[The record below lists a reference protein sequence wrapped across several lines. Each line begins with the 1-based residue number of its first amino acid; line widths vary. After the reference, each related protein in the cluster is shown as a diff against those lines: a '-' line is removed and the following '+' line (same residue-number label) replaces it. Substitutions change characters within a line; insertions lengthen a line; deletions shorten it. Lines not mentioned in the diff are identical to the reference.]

1 MSALEVFKY
10 GEHHVRTVVVNGE
23 PWFVLADLA
32 RVLEI
37 AAPGR
42 LAARLDEDV
51 RQTHTLQTAGGSQR
65 MVIVSEPGMYE
76 VVLRSDKPEARR
88 FRWWITNDVL
98 PTIRKTGRY
107 GSDVDML
114 AALPSAKLLR
124 LAAEA
129 AERAE
134 AAEAKI
140 ALDAPKVEAYDTFM
154 DADGT
159 YGVGAVAK
167 MLGLSQN
174 KLFDLL
180 RNAGVLIAKG
190 AMRNTP
196 YQKYMQYFSVV
207 AHPFERSNGERSV
220 SYTTKVQPSGVDFIR
235 RKLGIHAAL
244 SAEVVAS

>member
-1 MSALEVFKY
+1 MSVVEVFKY
-10 GEHHVRTVVVNGE
+10 ADRQVRTVNIDGE
-23 PWFVLADLA
+23 PWFVAGDVA
-32 RVLEI
+32 QVLGYRMASDMTRNVED
-37 AAPGR
+37 
-42 LAARLDEDV
+42 DEKGTQIV
-51 RQTHTLQTAGGSQR
+51 RTPFGDQQMT
-65 MVIVSEPGMYE
+65 VISEPGLYE
-76 VVLRSDKPEARR
+76 AILRSRVPSARD
-88 FRWWITNDVL
+88 FKRWVKHDVL

-107 GSDVDML
+107 GSNVDML

-167 MLGLSQN
+167 MLGQSQN
-174 KLFDLL
+174 KLFDQL
-180 RNAGVLIAKG
+180 RNTGVLIAKG

-235 RKLGIHAAL
+235 RKLGIHAGL